1 MSLALHPD
9 HAPSR
14 TTTTTATTATTAAGA
29 RGGGCSYR
37 FELPS
42 GPLLIHVD
50 YHRRPSAVSPAP
62 WTALTTHQCPN
73 CPLRDTP
80 TCPAA
85 ADLAP
90 VVDALGD
97 LASVQRLDVVV
108 IQAQRETR
116 QTVTGEAAA
125 RAIIGLM
132 MATSDCPVL
141 SKLRPLAML
150 HLPFATPQEATFR
163 FAAAHLLRQFFDGQA
178 LDLEELRNQMDDLHV
193 VNAAFAAR
201 LKAACSKDAIP
212 NALTALFSLS
222 MIVSDEAEMGLSG
235 LRELFVS
242 NNQ

>member
-14 TTTTTATTATTAAGA
+14 TTTATTTTSATGA
-29 RGGGCSYR
+29 RGAGCSYR

-50 YHRRPSAVSPAP
+50 YQRGPSAGSAAP
-62 WTALTTHQCPN
+62 WTALGTHQCPN
-73 CPLRDTP
+73 CPLRDEP

-90 VVDALGD
+90 VVDALGG

-125 RAIIGLM
+125 RAIIGLL
-132 MATSDCPVL
+132 MATSGCPVL

-163 FAAAHLLRQFFDGQA
+163 FAAAHLLRQFFDGQP

-242 NNQ
+242 NDH